1 MEPRRGIGWA
11 AIAIGLVLL
20 GYMLGSRG
28 NEGRWQAYGPPG
40 FAQQAPQGWE
50 RPGPQDFQ
58 QAPPGYQQ
66 APGAQGWERPGHGHR
81 GFGPGPFFFGPLFFL
96 GGLLKLALLGLL
108 LFAAL
113 RFFGGRRP
121 WGGPPWARGE
131 GEQGGARDE
140 RRDTGERQQ
149 PDEPTSYTGGTTKL

>member
-28 NEGRWQAYGPPG
+28 NEGRWHAYGPPG
-40 FAQQAPQGWE
+40 FTQQAPQ
-50 RPGPQDFQ
+50 
-58 QAPPGYQQ
+58 GYQQ
-66 APGAQGWERPGHGHR
+66 APGPHGWERPGHGHR
-81 GFGPGPFFFGPLFFL
+81 GFGPGAFFFAPLFFL
-96 GGLLKLALLGLL
+96 GGLLKLALLGFL

-113 RFFGGRRP
+113 RFFSGRRP
-121 WGGPPWARGE
+121 WDGPPWSHG
-131 GEQGGARDE
+131 
-140 RRDTGERQQ
+140 TGERSGEPRDDRRTEGERKG